1 MDHMTASGR
10 LSAYM
15 DGEVTAA
22 ERAAIDKH
30 LAECSICADT
40 LRDFRLISQTVRGF
54 PAPSIDA
61 ALLQKLHKGVDQVGR
76 RPLERFVGLL
86 SGIAACL
93 AMIGGLMLMRPAN
106 AAPLAPDRWEGNAVG
121 IIDET
126 LATSGGNTRENAIG
140 QWMVSNLSPRGQ

>member
-1 MDHMTASGR
+1 MDHNTASNR

-15 DGEVTAA
+15 DGELTPP

-30 LAECSICADT
+30 LAECSVCTAT
-40 LRDFRLISQTVRGF
+40 LNDLQRISHAVRAL
-54 PAPSIDA
+54 PAPSLDA
-61 ALLQKLHKGVDQVGR
+61 GVLRRLHGSVDQIGR

-93 AMIGGLMLMRPAN
+93 AVIGGLMLMQPAN

-121 IIDET
+121 IIDES

-140 QWMVSNLSPRGQ
+140 QWMVSNLSARGN